1 MRRTLIPAGGL
12 FALLPG
18 AASAHAAFGNLGPF
32 YAGLLHPLAD
42 PAQGLILAGVGVLLA
57 RQPLATVR
65 PAYVALVLAG
75 GLTVL
80 LGTAVGVRPGL
91 APTALAATGLG
102 LAALSGVALGRW
114 PVVALAAAAV
124 VWAGL
129 AIDLPS
135 GFRAGALSALGG
147 SLGIA
152 LAGLLVWGL
161 VDELQRR
168 LGRIAGA
175 VAGSWVAAVGVMTAA
190 FALTGSG

>member
-1 MRRTLIPAGGL
+1 VWRGR
-12 FALLPG
+12 
-18 AASAHAAFGNLGPF
+18 
-32 YAGLLHPLAD
+32 
-42 PAQGLILAGVGVLLA
+42 
-57 RQPLATVR
+57 
-65 PAYVALVLAG
+65 
-75 GLTVL
+75 
-80 LGTAVGVRPGL
+80 

-102 LAALSGVALGRW
+102 LAALSGVALGRG
-114 PVVALAAAAV
+114 PVVALASAAA

-161 VDELQRR
+161 VDALQRR